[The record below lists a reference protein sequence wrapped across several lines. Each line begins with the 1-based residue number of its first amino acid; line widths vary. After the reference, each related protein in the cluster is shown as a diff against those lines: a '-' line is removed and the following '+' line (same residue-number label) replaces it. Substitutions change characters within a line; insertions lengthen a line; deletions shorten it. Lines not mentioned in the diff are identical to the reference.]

1 MESQGKTQVEKTDI
15 DYYCFGLV
23 EGDAFKIFDQLFVSS
38 KLAVQSIEK
47 MQEDGKNWN
56 EVQGLLLWGLKIYLT
71 LLEYDK
77 MGIRSAKEIIAETK
91 LHPFVVNK
99 NLKYLAELRKHE
111 RFLIQFFKGLI
122 DLEYAIKTGKYPDSY
137 YRLTV
142 KEFLLQL
149 P

>member
-1 MESQGKTQVEKTDI
+1 MESQGKTQVEKRDI

-77 MGIRSAKEIIAETK
+77 MGIRSAKEIIAEAK

-122 DLEYAIKTGKYPDSY
+122 DLEYAIKTAKYPDSY
-137 YRLTV
+137 YWPMV
-142 KEFLLQL
+142 KNFLLQL